1 MSALLVH
8 HAGKGGSQRGTSRRE
23 DVLDT
28 IINLKHPEDYSPEEG
43 ARFEVH
49 LEKARGVIGEDAKPF
64 EAKLEVRNGASFW
77 TMRDLADVTLE
88 QVIELT
94 RLDMTVR
101 DIADELG
108 ISKSKVNRLQKKAR
122 DEGLIDAK

>member
-1 MSALLVH
+1 MGRPS
-8 HAGKGGSQRGTSRRE
+8 GQ
-23 DVLDT
+23 
-28 IINLKHPEDYSPEEG
+28 
-43 ARFEVH
+43 
-49 LEKARGVIGEDAKPF
+49 
-64 EAKLEVRNGASFW
+64 
-77 TMRDLADVTLE
+77 RDLADVTLE